1 MRTTL
6 KRSWGRFCRRGIGR
20 FLRWKRRGRC
30 FLTPAL
36 FATRRSRRSLTGWRI
51 IRSIGRRG
59 NSLASWGAWRS
70 RRGRRFLSALL
81 MFRWFVGRLL
91 TGIFRRCWCSW
102 RLEVSG
108 LPASTIAPPTSA
120 LRPSTRLAPIRIAGT
135 SLLLRDATSSAPTAW
150 CLTRGARSGAGL
162 PPLLLKR
169 RGNWW
174 TWAIRRFNCLGKTLT
189 LTAIPMER
197 KALPSCWRRSLRWR
211 GFGGVGLLLLIL
223 GILGGILLTSSARCR
238 RFAITCT
245 CPCRADLRACSMP
258 CSGSTLGTS
267 TWSGLGGFRRRGAI
281 SLLPAI

>member
-1 MRTTL
+1 MRTTP
-6 KRSWGRFCRRGIGR
+6 KRWSGRSCSRGIGR
-20 FLRWKRRGRC
+20 FLRWKRRGWGC
-30 FLTPAL
+30 LKPAR
-36 FATRRSRRSLTGWRI
+36 FATRRGRRAFTGWGGI
-51 IRSIGRRG
+51 KSIGRRG

-108 LPASTIAPPTSA
+108 LPASTIAPPTSV
-120 LRPSTRLAPIRIAGT
+120 LRLSTRLALILIAGT
-135 SLLLRDATSSAPTAW
+135 SLLLRDATSSAPTAL
-150 CLTRGARSGAGL
+150 CLIRGARSAAGL
-162 PPLLLKR
+162 PPLFLTK

-211 GFGGVGLLLLIL
+211 GFGGFGLLLLIL
-223 GILGGILLTSSARCR
+223 GILGGILLTSSTRCR

-281 SLLPAI
+281 SRLLAI